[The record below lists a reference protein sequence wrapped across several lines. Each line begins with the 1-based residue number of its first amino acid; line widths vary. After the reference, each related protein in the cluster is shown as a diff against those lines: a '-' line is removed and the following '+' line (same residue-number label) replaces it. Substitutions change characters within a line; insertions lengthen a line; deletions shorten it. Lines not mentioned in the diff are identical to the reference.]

1 MKLCIGRVS
10 CVIEN
15 RLESEDDELERR
27 LVRKRR
33 SSTSVDTSTRSLS
46 ILRRPSATGPNQ
58 PTQRASLGSLPA
70 SSAGPG
76 VSDPPDNLP
85 LSHTWHAGSERTTA
99 GPLMS
104 DQDDSGR
111 GLQRYRGYG
120 SRANLLKHSRLW
132 GSNRGSRIDE
142 EAPTTPTHAVAGAAA
157 AAAAAEAGTPTKAVK
172 FSLGRRRTEGN
183 AFTGGGLRHAG
194 ASGEATAAG
203 VSPASAT
210 ALKLTGGA
218 LGGTGG
224 RKLAAGK
231 EEAGEETNDSRAAVM
246 NVTVQTRL
254 WAEYFNSTL
263 RCWEALLD
271 PFR

>member
-1 MKLCIGRVS
+1 MKLCIGKVS

-33 SSTSVDTSTRSLS
+33 TPTGGETSTRSLS
-46 ILRRPSATGPNQ
+46 ILRRPSLAGPTNQ
-58 PTQRASLGSLPA
+58 LAQRASLGSLPP

-76 VSDPPDNLP
+76 ASDPPDNLP
-85 LSHTWHAGSERTTA
+85 LSHTWHAGSERMM
-99 GPLMS
+99 MS
-104 DQDDSGR
+104 DQDDGGR
-111 GLQRYRGYG
+111 SLQRYRGYG
-120 SRANLLKHSRLW
+120 SRASLLKGSKRW
-132 GSNRGSRIDE
+132 GSTKGSRIDE
-142 EAPTTPTHAVAGAAA
+142 EAPTTPTNAGEGAAA
-157 AAAAAEAGTPTKAVK
+157 AAAAASAEAGTPTKAVK

-183 AFTGGGLRHAG
+183 AFAGGSVRHAG
-194 ASGEATAAG
+194 ASGEATAPG
-203 VSPASAT
+203 ISPASAT

-218 LGGTGG
+218 LGTGG
-224 RKLAAGK
+224 SKVAGEK
-231 EEAGEETNDSRAAVM
+231 GATGEETKDSREAVM